1 MTLPVFSDRLY
12 PVSERKIEMKNRMR
26 TIEFLNVTFK
36 IKRNPEFKGN
46 HQLCECS
53 HLLGNT
59 FDLGTTEAEMIS
71 EIENDKPQIKVVEIS
86 KIFVDRAETWA
97 N

>member
-1 MTLPVFSDRLY
+1 MYARN
-12 PVSERKIEMKNRMR
+12 KMK

-53 HLLGNT
+53 HLGGNT
-59 FDLGTTEAEMIS
+59 FDLGTTEAEMIT

-86 KIFVDRAETWA
+86 KMFVDRAETWA
-97 N
+97 K

>member
-1 MTLPVFSDRLY
+1 MTFPLKSDRLFL
-12 PVSERKIEMKNRMR
+12 VSERNTMRNKMK

-53 HLLGNT
+53 HLGGNT
-59 FDLGTTEAEMIS
+59 FDLGTTEAEMIT
-71 EIENDKPQIKVVEIS
+71 EIENDKPQIKVVEVS

-97 N
+97 K

>member
-1 MTLPVFSDRLY
+1 M
-12 PVSERKIEMKNRMR
+12 SERKIEMKNRMR

-46 HQLCECS
+46 HQLCGCS
-53 HLLGNT
+53 HLGGNT

-86 KIFVDRAETWA
+86 KMFVDRAETWA
-97 N
+97 K

>member
-1 MTLPVFSDRLY
+1 
-12 PVSERKIEMKNRMR
+12 MKNRMR

-46 HQLCECS
+46 HQLCECA
-53 HLLGNT
+53 HLGGNT
-59 FDLGTTEAEMIS
+59 FDLGTTEAEMIA

-86 KIFVDRAETWA
+86 KMFVDRAETWA